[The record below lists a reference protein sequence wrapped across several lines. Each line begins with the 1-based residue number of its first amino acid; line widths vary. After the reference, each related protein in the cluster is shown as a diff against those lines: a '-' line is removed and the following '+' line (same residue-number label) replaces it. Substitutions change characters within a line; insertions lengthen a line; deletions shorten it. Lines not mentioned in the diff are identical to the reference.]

1 MLINPYR
8 LANFSIISGLFDQAG
23 PIPMPSNVDLRLRS
37 KMKSYCPQLL
47 LAGLFSFMV
56 VSNASAIQMQHS
68 AATPANQ
75 TAAQA
80 ISHPVENP
88 WPNLISLDT
97 STSGPLLAQGDRYW
111 HDGRWHS
118 RKEEMR
124 RAHWRREQARKEAE
138 RRREWERHH
147 PRATHHYHR

>member
-1 MLINPYR
+1 
-8 LANFSIISGLFDQAG
+8 
-23 PIPMPSNVDLRLRS
+23 
-37 KMKSYCPQLL
+37 MKPQLPQLL
-47 LAGLFSFMV
+47 LAGFFSFTV
-56 VSNASAIQMQHS
+56 VSNVSAMQMQHS
-68 AATPANQ
+68 AAATPADQ
-75 TAAQA
+75 IAAPT

-88 WPNLISLDT
+88 WPNLISSET
-97 STSGPLLAQGDRYW
+97 STSVPMLAQSDRYW

-147 PRATHHYHR
+147 PHAVHHYHH